1 MQRRTLGQ
9 GIAGFTLGLLSAGH
23 LHAQEPWPIRTVRLI
38 VPQAPG
44 SPIEIPTRI
53 VADHLTRRLS
63 ATFIVE
69 SRAGAGGGIGSQYV
83 AQQPPDGATFL
94 ATSAGISIIP
104 TLQPALGFDP
114 QRDLDPVSLMCDV
127 PSGLLVRKESSLTD
141 LQQLL
146 THAKSHPGRLTYASG
161 GVGSANHLAGALF
174 CALAGVEMTHV
185 PYRGVSQA
193 VTAVYSGDISLIFGS
208 TLELLQHVRQ
218 GRARVLGV
226 TMPARVPALPDVP
239 AIAEV
244 VPGYAAPNWFCLM
257 APKGLPPALLTR
269 LTAELALLR
278 DAPELQAR
286 MAEGAATARM
296 DGPGPLAARLAEEM
310 PKWRDLA
317 ARAGIRID

>member
-1 MQRRTLGQ
+1 MRRRTLALASLAL
-9 GIAGFTLGLLSAGH
+9 AGPASLRAE
-23 LHAQEPWPIRTVRLI
+23 EPWPVRTVRLI

-53 VADHLTRRLS
+53 VADRLSRRLGAS
-63 ATFIVE
+63 VIVE

-83 AQQPPDGATFL
+83 AQQPPDGGTFL

-104 TLQPALGFDP
+104 TLQPALRFDP
-114 QRDLDPVSLMCDV
+114 RRDLDPVSLMCDV
-127 PSGLLVRKESSLTD
+127 PSGLLVRAESPFGGLAR
-141 LQQLL
+141 LL
-146 THAKSHPGRLTYASG
+146 DHARAHPGELTYASG

-174 CALAGVEMTHV
+174 CAMAGVEMTHV

-193 VTAVYSGDISLIFGS
+193 VTAVYSGDIALIFGS

-218 GRARVLGV
+218 GRARLLGV
-226 TMPARVPALPDVP
+226 TMPARVPALPEIP
-239 AIAEV
+239 AIAEF

-257 APKGLPPALLTR
+257 APRGLPAPLLDR
-269 LTAELALLR
+269 LAAELAALR

-296 DGPGPLAARLAEEM
+296 DGPAPLAERLAEEV
-310 PKWRDLA
+310 PKWRDLVA
-317 ARAGIRID
+317 QAGIRPDF

>member
-1 MQRRTLGQ
+1 MQRRTL
-9 GIAGFTLGLLSAGH
+9 ALAALALPA
-23 LHAQEPWPIRTVRLI
+23 LPRAPWAEEAWPVRTVRLV

-53 VADHLTRRLS
+53 VADRLSRRLG
-63 ATFIVE
+63 ANFIVE
-69 SRAGAGGGIGSQYV
+69 SRPGAGGGIGSQHV

-127 PSGLLVRKESSLTD
+127 PSGLLVRSQSPFTSLP
-141 LQQLL
+141 QIIA
-146 THAKSHPGRLTYASG
+146 HARAHPAELTYASG

-185 PYRGVSQA
+185 PYRGISPA
-193 VTAVYSGDISLIFGS
+193 VTAVYAGDISLIFGS
-208 TLELLQHVRQ
+208 TIEVLQHMRQ
-218 GRARVLGV
+218 GRARILGV
-226 TMPARVPALPDVP
+226 TMPERVTALPDIP
-239 AIAEV
+239 AIAET

-257 APKGLPPALLTR
+257 APKGLPAPLLTL
-269 LTAELALLR
+269 LTTELAALR

-296 DGPGPLAARLAEEM
+296 DGPAPLAARLAEEV
-310 PKWRDLA
+310 PKWRGLVA
-317 ARAGIRID
+317 QAGIRVE